1 VTHRSA
7 APLVTGI
14 ALALAL
20 AAPAHTGT
28 STLQP
33 DKLIILSTTDIKGKT
48 LPCGCHVPKG
58 GIARQVGFADSV
70 RQLYSNVVRVDG
82 GGFFPE
88 DDTRADVAW
97 FMMDELKKMDAA
109 AVGVGERDLHYGLAA
124 LRVNAQRTAV
134 PLVCSN
140 LVLASTKKPV
150 FATTIVKPV
159 GAATVGFFGLISDKA
174 NLGPAR
180 DSLAA
185 TDPVVAA
192 RRAVADLKQK
202 GATVIVLLSRL
213 GKAETE
219 DLVTTVDGI
228 DVAIAGQSV
237 PYLDQGRP
245 FKHTTVVYGGE
256 QGQYLGFSRVT
267 LDATKH
273 AGAIDAVTYMM
284 GPAVRENAEVAARV
298 TAFED
303 GLKQRQQ
310 SAGAE
315 KEKAAPP
322 AEAPKEG
329 APKSGGR

>member
-33 DKLIILSTTDIKGKT
+33 DKLIILSTTDMKGKT

-97 FMMDELKKMDAA
+97 FMMDELKKMDAT
-109 AVGVGERDLHYGLAA
+109 AVGVGERDLRYGLAA

-140 LVLASTKKPV
+140 LVLASTKKPI

-174 NLGPAR
+174 NLGPAH

-185 TDPVVAA
+185 TDPVIAG

-202 GATVIVLLSRL
+202 GATVIVFLSRL

-237 PYLDQGRP
+237 PFLDQGRP
-245 FKHTTVVYGGE
+245 FKRTTVVYGGE
-256 QGQYLGFSRVT
+256 QGQYLGFTRVT
-267 LDATKH
+267 LDAAKH
-273 AGAIDAVTYMM
+273 ADTIDAVTYMM
-284 GPAVRENAEVAARV
+284 GPAVRENAAVAARV
-298 TAFED
+298 AAFED
-303 GLKQRQQ
+303 GLKQKQA
-310 SAGAE
+310 SAE

-329 APKSGGR
+329 AQAKSGGQ